1 MDLKKFFTVR
11 NIIATSLALILFVS
25 SFLLTRYVIVTM
37 EAIGGLPGVAIRDNT
52 AQSNGETPIEG
63 LPTPVVAA
71 PDIDLPPAWDGAS
84 RVNVLLLGL
93 DTEYRDPDDPLYN
106 AERQGPSRSDTM
118 ILLTFDP
125 QTMTAGMLSIPRDL
139 WVKIPGFDYAKIN
152 TAYYNG
158 EAFKLPGGGPELAM
172 QAVEQLLGI
181 NIDYYAQIEFWA
193 FTQLIDDVGKITV
206 DVPKKIFIDPI
217 GPGADEIMLSA
228 GPHRLGGIEA
238 LAYVRNRYTKDGDV
252 DRSKRQQQVI
262 IAFKDKVTDPANFPS
277 FVAKAPQIWEHIQ
290 DGVRTNLTFN
300 DIMKMGMMVKDID
313 IGSIEKG
320 VIDYEMVVLDN
331 VVVNGENQS
340 IMKPIPYKIREL
352 RDEIFNLNDS
362 IVPLAQGT
370 NEELAVQ
377 EAPRIGVYNA
387 SSVSGLAEK
396 TAEYLRAKGFNVV
409 TVEQAAYYPGITI
422 VIDHRGS
429 LYTVRYFKEL
439 FNMASPSQITY
450 KIDPNLGVDLELIIA
465 DDWAMAN
472 PMP

>member
-1 MDLKKFFTVR
+1 MEAKKLFTFR
-11 NIIATSLALILFVS
+11 NIIVTALAVALFVS
-25 SFLLTRYVIVTM
+25 SFLLTRFVIVTM
-37 EAIGGLPGVAIRDNT
+37 EAIGGLPGVAIKENPSQANPDN
-52 AQSNGETPIEG
+52 SIEG

-71 PDIDLPPAWDGAS
+71 PEIDLPPTWDGAS

-139 WVKIPGFDYAKIN
+139 WVKIPGFEYAKIN

-158 EAFKLPGGGPELAM
+158 EAFKLPGGGPELAI

-217 GPGADEIMLSA
+217 GPGADDIMLSA

-238 LAYVRNRYTKDGDV
+238 LAYVRNRYTEDGDV

-313 IGSIEKG
+313 INSIEKG
-320 VIDYEMVVLDN
+320 VIDYSMVVLDS

-377 EAPRIGVYNA
+377 EAPRIGIYNA
-387 SSVSGLAEK
+387 SSVNGLAER
-396 TAEYLRAKGFNVV
+396 TAEYLRLKGFNVV
-409 TVEQAAYYPGITI
+409 TIEPASYYPGITTI
-422 VIDHRGS
+422 IDHRGS
-429 LYTVRYFKEL
+429 LYAVKYFREL
-439 FNMASPSQITY
+439 FNMASPSQVVY
-450 KIDPNLGVDLELIIA
+450 KIDPNLAVDIELIIA